1 MHIKNTIWSFTT
13 ISQDYFLGSHPARG
27 NHRIDHPWD
36 PLNWTSQ
43 SWSFNSKT
51 ADSTRDKS
59 LGSKLLLRR
68 AGGPLLGAPAELGRM
83 VSWNLYMMRFGGD
96 WTAIILWA
104 SYWTWMFEYRIIS
117 NWPTSLFKGFI
128 WKSLSRWSTLVR
140 KTQVDET
147 SAHQPCFYWN
157 EIHQRSDGSVSLSV
171 DPTKYS
177 SGFGLKYIQHN

>member
-1 MHIKNTIWSFTT
+1 MNIKNTIWSFTA
-13 ISQDYFLGSHPARG
+13 ISKDYFLGSHPARLSLDRPSLRSTQL
-27 NHRIDHPWD
+27 HKTP
-36 PLNWTSQ
+36 

-68 AGGPLLGAPAELGRM
+68 AGGPLLGAPAELGSKFPKQ
-83 VSWNLYMMRFGGD
+83 SWLTETENGFMEPIYDAFRKWFN
-96 WTAIILWA
+96 TAIILWA

-117 NWPTSLFKGFI
+117 NSPTSLFKGFK

-147 SAHQPCFYWN
+147 SAHQPCFYGN
-157 EIHQRSDGSVSLSV
+157 EIHQRSDGSVSCSV
-171 DPTKYS
+171 DPTK
-177 SGFGLKYIQHN
+177 